1 MHRATPSSQSEHE
14 STLIYSL
21 RPLVYKP
28 EKKPRQRP
36 SCNLLMSQ
44 IEDFL
49 QVFPEI
55 DFIVKIKQVETQRLL
70 STSLSLSAEDE
81 LKRMLVKA
89 KRDLSKAVKG
99 YKRGDITTEELFEWE
114 WRCKEL
120 EEEIRRM
127 RDMDSWDDLDL
138 AD

>member
-1 MHRATPSSQSEHE
+1 
-14 STLIYSL
+14 
-21 RPLVYKP
+21 
-28 EKKPRQRP
+28 
-36 SCNLLMSQ
+36 MSQ

-89 KRDLSKAVKG
+89 KKDLSKAVKG

>member
-1 MHRATPSSQSEHE
+1 
-14 STLIYSL
+14 
-21 RPLVYKP
+21 
-28 EKKPRQRP
+28 
-36 SCNLLMSQ
+36 MSQ

-55 DFIVKIKQVETQRLL
+55 DFIVKLKQVETQRLL

-89 KRDLSKAVKG
+89 KKDLSKAVKG
-99 YKRGDITTEELFEWE
+99 YKRGEITTEELFEWE

>member
-1 MHRATPSSQSEHE
+1 
-14 STLIYSL
+14 
-21 RPLVYKP
+21 
-28 EKKPRQRP
+28 
-36 SCNLLMSQ
+36 MSQ

-89 KRDLSKAVKG
+89 KKDLSKAVKG

-114 WRCKEL
+114 WRCTEL

>member
-1 MHRATPSSQSEHE
+1 
-14 STLIYSL
+14 
-21 RPLVYKP
+21 
-28 EKKPRQRP
+28 
-36 SCNLLMSQ
+36 MSQ

-89 KRDLSKAVKG
+89 KKDLSKAVKG
-99 YKRGDITTEELFEWE
+99 YKRGEITTEELFEWE

>member
-1 MHRATPSSQSEHE
+1 
-14 STLIYSL
+14 
-21 RPLVYKP
+21 
-28 EKKPRQRP
+28 
-36 SCNLLMSQ
+36 MSQ

-49 QVFPEI
+49 QVFPGI
-55 DFIVKIKQVETQRLL
+55 DFIVKVKQVETQRLL

-89 KRDLSKAVKG
+89 KKDLSKAVKG
-99 YKRGDITTEELFEWE
+99 YKRGEITTEELFEWE

>member
-1 MHRATPSSQSEHE
+1 
-14 STLIYSL
+14 
-21 RPLVYKP
+21 
-28 EKKPRQRP
+28 
-36 SCNLLMSQ
+36 
-44 IEDFL
+44 
-49 QVFPEI
+49 VFPEI
-55 DFIVKIKQVETQRLL
+55 DFIVKIKQVEAQRLL

-89 KRDLSKAVKG
+89 KKDLSKAVKG